1 MWKAL
6 KASYAGVGE
15 TITRYWVA
23 YGGIRALLLSPY
35 LHISIVLTAMMFPFW
50 LYQKWWETSLA
61 ILPNVLGFTLAGF
74 TIWLG
79 FGDEKFR
86 ELISKAKP
94 NKTSV
99 FMGVSSTFAHFV
111 VAQILALLAAL
122 WAKAMDFPLDLNC
135 GLYWH
140 MQYLSKIGFFI
151 GYLLFIY
158 ALMSALAAAL
168 GVLRTASWF
177 DRHRRNGDNVA
188 KPPQSN
194 VQQQDKSE

>member
-1 MWKAL
+1 VWKSL

-15 TITRYWVA
+15 SFSRYWVA
-23 YGGIRALLLSPY
+23 YGGIKAFLLSPY
-35 LHISIVLTAMMFPFW
+35 LHVSIVLTALMFPYW
-50 LYQKWWETSLA
+50 LYKSWWETSLA

-122 WAKAMDFPLDLNC
+122 WAKAMDFPLAPEC
-135 GLYWH
+135 SLYPH
-140 MQYLSKIGFFI
+140 MVYLSKLGFFI

-177 DRHRRNGDNVA
+177 DRHRRNGDTGG
-188 KPPQSN
+188 KPVHSN
-194 VQQQDKSE
+194 DEQDNKA